1 MSPRSPLPNRH
12 VTEARLLDKV
22 RNPKIDPPSKYA
34 PSITPELDR
43 VVYLGPMARAILEPL
58 LPAESTV
65 SLPTLTTSR
74 PRSGTCT
81 R

>member
-1 MSPRSPLPNRH
+1 MQLRSSASRSTRTTSFS
-12 VTEARLLDKV
+12 V
-22 RNPKIDPPSKYA
+22 
-34 PSITPELDR
+34 SISCWICIGVLALIT
-43 VVYLGPMARAILEPL
+43 EPL